1 MDTAI
6 ELTPEIEQALNG
18 MRSSMGD
25 VPPAIMKAV
34 TADARMV
41 GEQIRSS
48 AFAMPPQDGALGPET
63 RTLIYLAVAL
73 ATSNAACTRALVNK
87 ARIQSISSEKL
98 LEALHI
104 ARFAMATRVVGDAEP
119 VYDLINER

>member
-1 MDTAI
+1 MNPT
-6 ELTPEIEQALNG
+6 TEIEQALNA
-18 MRSSMGD
+18 MRATMSD

-41 GEQIRSS
+41 SEQIHSS
-48 AFAMPPQDGALGPET
+48 AFAMPPADGALSAET

-73 ATSNAACTRALVNK
+73 ATSNAACTRAMVNK
-87 ARIQSISSEKL
+87 ARVQSIDSEKL

-104 ARFAMATRVVGDAEP
+104 ARFALATRVVGDAEP